1 MTQQLQ
7 QLNTGGGNFKRNN
20 NSNTGY
26 HNRQFSNQQIA
37 NNQQQYNNRQTKVI
51 CYSCGM
57 PGHVVRNC
65 PSRTNNPVT
74 GTTTTHFASQPQ
86 QPQQPQP
93 NVNSN
98 SDANTSLTQIQQMLA
113 QLVSQESSGNQSLN

>member
-1 MTQQLQ
+1 
-7 QLNTGGGNFKRNN
+7 
-20 NSNTGY
+20 
-26 HNRQFSNQQIA
+26 
-37 NNQQQYNNRQTKVI
+37 
-51 CYSCGM
+51 M
-57 PGHVVRNC
+57 PGHVIRNC
-65 PSRTNNPVT
+65 SSRTNNSVT